1 MDRVERSR
9 NRASHVATEM
19 NFGLPSQQAL
29 HYCKDGPRHGD
40 RNEFRSTSPPH
51 PATEMNFG
59 LPSPAA

>member
-19 NFGLPSQQAL
+19 NFGLL
-29 HYCKDGPRHGD
+29 LRRPR
-40 RNEFRSTSPPH
+40 RELTPP

-59 LPSPAA
+59 LLLRRPRRPK